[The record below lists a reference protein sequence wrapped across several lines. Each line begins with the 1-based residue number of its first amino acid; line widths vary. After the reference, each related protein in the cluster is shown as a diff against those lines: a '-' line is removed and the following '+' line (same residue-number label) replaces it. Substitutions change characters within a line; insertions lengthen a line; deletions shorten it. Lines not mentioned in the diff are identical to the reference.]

1 MKNKQSRADLEAI
14 RSSVL
19 RVTDL
24 LTEIIDQ
31 MKTSG
36 TKEIL
41 IHTKDAENKHIPAL
55 WKWGLK
61 ARSEAELQ
69 LALNRSDKKPR
80 AASKPAKG
88 KAKPAKRAAA
98 PARKP
103 PKKAKRRR

>member
-1 MKNKQSRADLEAI
+1 MKNKQARTDLEAI
-14 RSSVL
+14 RRSVL

-31 MKTSG
+31 MKASG
-36 TKEIL
+36 TKTIL

-55 WKWGLK
+55 WKWALK

-69 LALNRSDKKPR
+69 LALHGSDKAAR
-80 AASKPAKG
+80 AAPKPS
-88 KAKPAKRAAA
+88 KAKKVAKRAA

-103 PKKAKRRR
+103 AKKSRRR